1 MVPTADSRAGLI
13 LRWVWSCHSLPAA
26 YPGTTH
32 TGRQSDLG
40 THTGRHGWTWSP
52 LHRETVRPH
61 RHNRTQ
67 SPPHRQT
74 RAPIQE
80 DAVRSRNHLTQA
92 DTVDPGITYTGRL
105 SWTWET
111 SPCPPPV
118 YPLSPHPCTHSDT
131 ALAPQSNTFPA
142 KSPRTRAS
150 CRSSQPRVSRAPTT
164 DWKHLRAAP
173 FSFCFTY
180 GQHWP

>member
-1 MVPTADSRAGLI
+1 MIG
-13 LRWVWSCHSLPAA
+13 
-26 YPGTTH
+26 PGH
-32 TGRQSDLG
+32 HFTGRQSDL
-40 THTGRHGWTWSP
+40 
-52 LHRETVRPH
+52 

-67 SPPHRQT
+67 SPPHRKT
-74 RAPIQE
+74 WAPIRG

-111 SPCPPPV
+111 SPCPPPGL
-118 YPLSPHPCTHSDT
+118 PLSPHSCTHSDT

-150 CRSSQPRVSRAPTT
+150 CRSSQSRASRAPTT

-180 GQHWP
+180 GQHWLEGAADGTLSASARPDSRGLGGCLGTPVSTHLRGRESG